1 MSAPAGSEPGQVRV
15 LAPGEF
21 VGAIVKSVNVADAY
35 LTIVRHTEAKMVALH
50 EHECAYFCLLVHGRY
65 TEFYEGRT
73 IEYKPF
79 QIAIHPPRLRHSDE
93 IGEEGSVFFMIELA
107 DSWKDRLGSILDLT
121 SVKVEL
127 GGHDLTWL
135 AMRIFREIPD
145 FTPES
150 ELHVESLLFELIAT
164 AGRIPPD
171 PHERDA
177 SWFRSVV
184 DYLNAE
190 FTEPVSMQMLA
201 EIGGVHPVTVA
212 RGFRTHYQQ
221 TASEFVNRLRVRLA
235 CEMILGGDAS
245 LAAVAA
251 DCGFSDQSYF
261 TRVFKSITG
270 TTPAAFRETME
281 GTIQSTAP
289 QAPAA
294 TPD

>member
-1 MSAPAGSEPGQVRV
+1 MSAPAGSDSGQVRV

-35 LTIVRHTEAKMVALH
+35 LTIVRHDEARTVALH

-107 DSWKDRLGSILDLT
+107 EPWNARLGDILDLK

-135 AMRIFREIPD
+135 AMRIFRELSE

-150 ELHVESLLFELIAT
+150 ELHVESLLFELIAA
-164 AGRIPPD
+164 AGRVPPGPSD
-171 PHERDA
+171 GDA
-177 SWFRSVV
+177 AWFRSVV
-184 DYLNAE
+184 DHLNAE
-190 FTEPVSMQMLA
+190 FSEDVSMAMLA
-201 EIGGVHPVTVA
+201 DIGGVHPVTVA
-212 RGFRTHYQQ
+212 RAFRTHYHQ
-221 TASEFVNRLRVRLA
+221 TASEFINRLRVRLA
-235 CEMILGGDAS
+235 CEKILGGDTS
-245 LAAVAA
+245 LAAIAA

-261 TRVFKSITG
+261 TRVFKGVTG
-270 TTPAAFRETME
+270 TTPAAFRETMA
-281 GTIQSTAP
+281 GTIG
-289 QAPAA
+289 
-294 TPD
+294 